1 MTTYHYSGLSDLRS
15 RLTHGHSARSHSRFR
30 VFMFIEAISF
40 FFAAL
45 VHGGVLIHG
54 REHTVIH
61 VGETFMGIVLA
72 TGVVASGLLPAHA
85 RTIAFGTQAF
95 AFFATVLGLLLIAVG
110 LGPSSVP
117 GLMFNAAVLLLLCLG
132 LFFASRT
139 P

>member
-1 MTTYHYSGLSDLRS
+1 MTTYHDTALHGLGS
-15 RLTHGHSARSHSRFR
+15 RLTHTRFR

-40 FFAAL
+40 FFAAA

-72 TGVVASGLLPAHA
+72 AGVVASGLVPRHA
-85 RTIAFGTQAF
+85 RAIAFGTQIF
-95 AFFATVLGLLLIAVG
+95 AFFGTVLGLLLIAVG
-110 LGPSSVP
+110 IGPSSVP
-117 GLMFNAAVLLLLCLG
+117 GLTFNAAVLLLLCLG
-132 LFFASRT
+132 LFFAWRT